1 MAPPAAEPVPE
12 SVVVEA
18 DHDPVRVPPAA
29 AEEPEPAVPE
39 PVEAEEPEPAVP
51 EPVEPAPETE
61 SGEIGEESEPGGTS
75 MPDESEALAPRAR
88 RSWRG
93 MTLRRVDPPDA
104 TTSGEL
110 PAPGRARS
118 HRVPGAPGY
127 GERGPVRRSRRE
139 SRPEPEERPA
149 YAPPRG
155 VPPPQPDEVAPVVPR
170 APANVVRMPQSA
182 TPREWNLWELES
194 LAREQARLE
203 PERGEEWS
211 YLFVHLR
218 QFADVEGK
226 LPSDFDGL
234 VRESFGELL
243 DTSSPCEPGT
253 PRASGRARRRSAA
266 RRLGALALGGED
278 GGGVTPT
285 PDQVETAAPWQ
296 EAAVGVRGRP
306 GHRTTCGGVIEPNT
320 VGVVHPVLPCGARL
334 VLRSGQHTETAEV
347 VDRAAVGPGRD
358 FGVTRAL
365 ATRLGLGGD
374 ARIRWRFAG

>member
-1 MAPPAAEPVPE
+1 MAAWLADLSWPAVVGVMALALAIAWLVEWVSWREAQAARLASPPLIRHGAVEEPPPARPPEPVPEPEAPSVVEMASPAAEPVPE
-12 SVVVEA
+12 PVVVEA
-18 DHDPVRVPPAA
+18 DHDPVRVPPVAA
-29 AEEPEPAVPE
+29 KEPEQAVPE
-39 PVEAEEPEPAVP
+39 PVEAEDPEPAVP
-51 EPVEPAPETE
+51 DPVEAAPETE
-61 SGEIGEESEPGGTS
+61 SGEIGEEPG
-75 MPDESEALAPRAR
+75 PDELEAPVTRAR

-93 MTLRRVDPPDA
+93 MTLRRVDPHDA

-110 PAPGRARS
+110 PAPEEHDRAQY
-118 HRVPGAPGY
+118 P
-127 GERGPVRRSRRE
+127 ERPATASELLSPVEGE

-155 VPPPQPDEVAPVVPR
+155 VPRPQPDEVAPVAPR

-243 DTSSPCEPGT
+243 ETLEP
-253 PRASGRARRRSAA
+253 
-266 RRLGALALGGED
+266 
-278 GGGVTPT
+278 V
-285 PDQVETAAPWQ
+285 
-296 EAAVGVRGRP
+296 
-306 GHRTTCGGVIEPNT
+306 
-320 VGVVHPVLPCGARL
+320 
-334 VLRSGQHTETAEV
+334 
-347 VDRAAVGPGRD
+347 
-358 FGVTRAL
+358 
-365 ATRLGLGGD
+365 
-374 ARIRWRFAG
+374 